1 MEAMDSV
8 AAKTE
13 DRSTEE
19 PRGNL
24 SSMLNA
30 NTLFGII
37 ISAILGAI
45 VFLFTTSVEDNRIMM
60 SELTEIKTSVHVL
73 TADVREN
80 FATIAER
87 HRQEDLRAVQ

>member
-1 MEAMDSV
+1 MEAMDNV

-13 DRSTEE
+13 DRSTEA
-19 PRGNL
+19 RGNL

-37 ISAILGAI
+37 ISAILGALI
-45 VFLFTTSVEDNRIMM
+45 FLFTTSVDNNRLMIE
-60 SELTEIKTSVHVL
+60 ELTEIKTSVHVL
-73 TADVREN
+73 SADVREN

-87 HRQEDLRAVQ
+87 HRQEDLRASQ